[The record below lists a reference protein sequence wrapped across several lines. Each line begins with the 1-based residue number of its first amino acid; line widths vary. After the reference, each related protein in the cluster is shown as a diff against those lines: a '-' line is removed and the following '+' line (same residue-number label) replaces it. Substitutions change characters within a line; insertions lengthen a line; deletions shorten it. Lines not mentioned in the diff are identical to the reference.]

1 MLDTVRMKITLREE
15 TGEVYEQEIIE
26 DIYTNI
32 KKMENCTEVN
42 FKNED
47 IREIILTFSFPK
59 YYSKTNAY
67 LIKTREECIKAQI
80 YFTTTILVS
89 LAFKASK
96 CGFSSVP
103 KLIDWLRDHITVKII
118 RVDTPFTYLKEESEE
133 FNSYRNIFQFLA
145 LVYKKVNKK
154 SGIKSIHTYLD
165 ETIETLTLADNSN
178 VNSANKKISIYNQN
192 KKIKDC
198 YGKKG
203 NEFLENIEKEFPD
216 LKNRIRIEASK
227 RINRKEMNFIEFLG
241 FDIYKE
247 YVNEFLEYI
256 LENTLD
262 KKMLEIVK
270 EESIKKLAQEL
281 SIERSKNG
289 FRIKDFI
296 LKHKEKILSFDVL
309 RKAIMKTSLNENSGY
324 TLVKKAKKIIEELEK
339 EKGIIYMDVEKK
351 IQNIRERILEY
362 QEDYKKD
369 TEADKISKQ
378 NYEVET
384 RRTRSKLFKNF

>member
-80 YFTTTILVS
+80 CFNTKILAS
-89 LAFKASK
+89 LDSKASK
-96 CGFSSVP
+96 YGL
-103 KLIDWLRDHITVKII
+103 KLIDWLREHITVKII

-145 LVYKKVNKK
+145 LVYNKVNKK

-165 ETIETLTLADNSN
+165 ETIETLTLADNPN
-178 VNSANKKISIYNQN
+178 VNSANKKVSIYNQN

-324 TLVKKAKKIIEELEK
+324 TLVKKAKKRIEELEK

-384 RRTRSKLFKNF
+384 KRTRSKLFKNF

>member
-67 LIKTREECIKAQI
+67 LIKTREECIQAQI

-96 CGFSSVP
+96 YGL

-118 RVDTPFTYLKEESEE
+118 RVDTPFTYLKEEGEE

-154 SGIKSIHTYLD
+154 NGIKSIYEYLD
-165 ETIETLTLADNSN
+165 ETIETLTLADNPN

-309 RKAIMKTSLNENSGY
+309 RKAIMKTSLKENSGY
-324 TLVKKAKKIIEELEK
+324 ILVTKARKIIEELEK

-384 RRTRSKLFKNF
+384 RRTKRTRSKLFKNF

>member
-80 YFTTTILVS
+80 CFNTKILAS
-89 LAFKASK
+89 LDSKASK
-96 CGFSSVP
+96 YGL
-103 KLIDWLRDHITVKII
+103 KLIDWLREHITVKII

-145 LVYKKVNKK
+145 LVYNKVNKK

-165 ETIETLTLADNSN
+165 ETIETLTLADNPN

-324 TLVKKAKKIIEELEK
+324 TLVKKAKKRIEELEK

-384 RRTRSKLFKNF
+384 KRTRSKLFKNF

>member
-80 YFTTTILVS
+80 CFNTKILAS
-89 LAFKASK
+89 LDSKASK
-96 CGFSSVP
+96 YAL
-103 KLIDWLRDHITVKII
+103 KLIDWLREHITVKII

-145 LVYKKVNKK
+145 LVYNKVNKK

-165 ETIETLTLADNSN
+165 ETIETLTLADNPN

-324 TLVKKAKKIIEELEK
+324 TLVKKAKKRIEELEK

-384 RRTRSKLFKNF
+384 KRTRSKLFKNF

>member
-1 MLDTVRMKITLREE
+1 MFQYKDISTSLD
-15 TGEVYEQEIIE
+15 
-26 DIYTNI
+26 
-32 KKMENCTEVN
+32 
-42 FKNED
+42 
-47 IREIILTFSFPK
+47 S
-59 YYSKTNAY
+59 
-67 LIKTREECIKAQI
+67 
-80 YFTTTILVS
+80 
-89 LAFKASK
+89 KASK
-96 CGFSSVP
+96 YGL
-103 KLIDWLRDHITVKII
+103 KLIDWLREHITVKII

-145 LVYKKVNKK
+145 LVYNKVNKK

-165 ETIETLTLADNSN
+165 ETIETLTLADNPN

-324 TLVKKAKKIIEELEK
+324 TLVKKAKKRIEELEK

-384 RRTRSKLFKNF
+384 KRTRSKLFKNF